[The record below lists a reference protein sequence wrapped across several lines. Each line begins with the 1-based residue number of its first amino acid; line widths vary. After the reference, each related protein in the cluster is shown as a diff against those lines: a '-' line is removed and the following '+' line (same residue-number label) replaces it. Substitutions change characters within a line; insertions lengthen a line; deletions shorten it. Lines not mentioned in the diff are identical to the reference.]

1 MANTGVGGI
10 KDSQGNYEI
19 VGKSNS
25 TLGTRGG
32 TLLVPVGDVVGQ
44 TSGTLAVNV
53 YTASTLTD
61 PDTLTL
67 NVQEFT
73 PGTPPS
79 VPTVVSSL
87 KLSKDKGS
95 FTVYFFPILT
105 VEPKVIS
112 GSIGGARV
120 TALSGEALVFDSTN
134 AIAPEGTLGSAPNL
148 TMITV
153 LNANLSNFSLSQS
166 FVMPFGGDIVDVIVA
181 NPDNGSDI
189 TVERVIPAGP
199 TFTVTTLTAVA
210 ALSLLRL
217 STFDNANG
225 TSFNSG
231 DTITISATAA
241 AASPVR
247 VCVHIIRTTP
257 VS

>member
-1 MANTGVGGI
+1 MSNTGVGGI
-10 KDSQGNYEI
+10 KDSQGNFEI

-32 TLLVPVGDVVGQ
+32 ALLVPVGDVIGQ

-67 NVQEFT
+67 NVQEFV

-79 VPTVVSSL
+79 VPLVISSL

-95 FTVYFFPILT
+95 FTVDAFPILT

-112 GSIGGARV
+112 GSIGGALV
-120 TALSGEALVFDSTN
+120 TALSGQALVFDATN
-134 AIAPEGTLGSAPNL
+134 AIAPEGATFVAPNL

-153 LNANLSNFSLSQS
+153 LNADLSNASLSQS
-166 FVMPFGGDIVDVIVA
+166 FVMPFGGDIVDVIVV
-181 NPDNGSDI
+181 NPDNGSTT
-189 TVERVIPAGP
+189 TVQRVVPAGP
-199 TFTVTTLTAVA
+199 TFPVTTLVAGA

-217 STFDNANG
+217 STFGNASG
-225 TSFNSG
+225 TAFDPG
-231 DTITISATAA
+231 DTITISTTAA

>member
-1 MANTGVGGI
+1 
-10 KDSQGNYEI
+10 
-19 VGKSNS
+19 
-25 TLGTRGG
+25 
-32 TLLVPVGDVVGQ
+32 LVPVGDVVGQ

-95 FTVYFFPILT
+95 FTVDGFPILT

-112 GSIGGARV
+112 GSIGGALV
-120 TALSGEALVFDSTN
+120 TALSGQALVFDSPY
-134 AIAPEGTLGSAPNL
+134 AIAPEGANSFAAPNL

-153 LNANLSNFSLSQS
+153 LNADLSNALLSKS

-181 NPDNGSDI
+181 NPDNGSTT
-189 TVERVIPAGP
+189 TVQRVVPAGP
-199 TFTVTTLTAVA
+199 TFPVTTLVAGA

-217 STFDNANG
+217 STFGNASG
-225 TSFNSG
+225 TAFDPG
-231 DTITISATAA
+231 DTITISTTAVT
-241 AASPVR
+241 ASPVR

>member
-25 TLGTRGG
+25 ALGTRGG

-79 VPTVVSSL
+79 VPITPL
-87 KLSKDKGS
+87 
-95 FTVYFFPILT
+95 
-105 VEPKVIS
+105 
-112 GSIGGARV
+112 
-120 TALSGEALVFDSTN
+120 ALG
-134 AIAPEGTLGSAPNL
+134 
-148 TMITV
+148 
-153 LNANLSNFSLSQS
+153 
-166 FVMPFGGDIVDVIVA
+166 
-181 NPDNGSDI
+181 
-189 TVERVIPAGP
+189 
-199 TFTVTTLTAVA
+199 
-210 ALSLLRL
+210 RL
-217 STFDNANG
+217 STMTCWPSSSPIFG
-225 TSFNSG
+225 
-231 DTITISATAA
+231 AT
-241 AASPVR
+241 VR
-247 VCVHIIRTTP
+247 AVRSVGP
-257 VS
+257 PGG

>member
-67 NVQEFT
+67 NVQEFI

-79 VPTVVSSL
+79 VPLVISSL

-95 FTVYFFPILT
+95 FIVDSYPILT

-112 GSIGGARV
+112 GSIGGASV

-134 AIAPEGTLGSAPNL
+134 AIAPEGATVVAPNL

-153 LNANLSNFSLSQS
+153 LNANLSGALLSQS

-181 NPDNGSDI
+181 NPDNPSTT

-217 STFDNANG
+217 STFGNANG
-225 TSFNSG
+225 VSFDSG
-231 DTITISATAA
+231 DTITISTTAVL
-241 AASPVR
+241 STVR